1 MPAPLWPH
9 LTRFR
14 CICHLHHHLHWP
26 ESHHVTLSPT
36 IKVILIKLSEIN
48 VGKLANPITSKQGQ
62 VHNSTEPLPEV
73 KLGSTGPQLIKS
85 FGHSA
90 QRSPIPYQT
99 LFRSYYEMTLIVV
112 LNGPHSHTSGRWHWR
127 SRGRRKEGKRERL
140 CQKDT
145 WQYMFR
151 LPGYMHCQVE
161 GVGVVIQWT
170 PLGNRP
176 NEAIQGRIKL
186 PYKMAK
192 TESQSTPPS
201 GRPCVSLKGEQASPA
216 PAQTLPIFPTNNVTP

>member
-1 MPAPLWPH
+1 MHYSNIVDSNFDSLYVQIRIRREAPVPFPSSSRCSRCSCWMPAPLWPH

-99 LFRSYYEMTLIVV
+99 LFRSYYEMPLIVV

-127 SRGRRKEGKRERL
+127 SRGRRKEGKRE
-140 CQKDT
+140 
-145 WQYMFR
+145 
-151 LPGYMHCQVE
+151 
-161 GVGVVIQWT
+161 
-170 PLGNRP
+170 
-176 NEAIQGRIKL
+176 
-186 PYKMAK
+186 
-192 TESQSTPPS
+192 
-201 GRPCVSLKGEQASPA
+201 
-216 PAQTLPIFPTNNVTP
+216 

>member
-1 MPAPLWPH
+1 MSIYSYKSESEEKLLFPSPPH
-9 LTRFR
+9 QGALVAHVE
-14 CICHLHHHLHWP
+14 CQHLFGPIWQDSDVSVTYITIITDQ
-26 ESHHVTLSPT
+26 SHIMLLFLPH

-99 LFRSYYEMTLIVV
+99 LFRSYYEMPLIVV

-127 SRGRRKEGKRERL
+127 SRGRRKEGKRE
-140 CQKDT
+140 
-145 WQYMFR
+145 
-151 LPGYMHCQVE
+151 
-161 GVGVVIQWT
+161 
-170 PLGNRP
+170 
-176 NEAIQGRIKL
+176 
-186 PYKMAK
+186 
-192 TESQSTPPS
+192 
-201 GRPCVSLKGEQASPA
+201 
-216 PAQTLPIFPTNNVTP
+216 